1 MKSAPLPINIPVVE
15 FVRRLSSCKK
25 ISARRIFLMAV
36 YFIKLIIVMPGA
48 FLQFL
53 FYNRRISK
61 TVITKPPVFILG
73 HYRSGTTYLQ
83 KLMAADSRFGFINGY
98 DIICPNTSL
107 LFGSWLQKMP
117 SVFNQH
123 FSY

>member
-1 MKSAPLPINIPVVE
+1 MKSMSFIINIPVVE
-15 FVRRLSSCKK
+15 FVRRLSACKK
-25 ISARRIFLMAV
+25 ISAGQIYLMII
-36 YFIKLIIVMPGA
+36 YFAKLILVMPAA

-83 KLMAADSRFGFINGY
+83 K
-98 DIICPNTSL
+98 
-107 LFGSWLQKMP
+107 
-117 SVFNQH
+117 
-123 FSY
+123 